1 MLIFLVAI
9 SEISQRTSKMDPLSI
24 TASVLAVVTAA
35 VQSTK
40 SLYDTVKRFK
50 ERDKTLHRLQNEL
63 EDLAN
68 ILESLAQV
76 TDSEMSMLALLQNPI
91 KRCSQVCR
99 DFEQSMRG
107 FSGKSM
113 TGFRDWAKMEFMRGS
128 INEFIDTIAGY
139 KSTISVG
146 LGTIT
151 MLVTIPCLLRAFLLT
166 CFHKTRLQSLPPSSS
181 GVQ

>member
-1 MLIFLVAI
+1 
-9 SEISQRTSKMDPLSI
+9 MDPLSI

-35 VQSTK
+35 VQSTR
-40 SLYDTVKRFK
+40 SLYETVKRFK

-68 ILESLAQV
+68 ILDSLAQV
-76 TDSEMSMLALLQNPI
+76 TDSEMSMLELLQNPI
-91 KRCSQVCR
+91 NRCSQVCR
-99 DFEQSMRG
+99 EFEQSMRV
-107 FSGKSM
+107 FSGKST

-151 MLVTIPCLLRAFLLT
+151 MLVAILCLLRAPLT
-166 CFHKTRLQSLPPSSS
+166 CFHKTLLQSLPPSSS